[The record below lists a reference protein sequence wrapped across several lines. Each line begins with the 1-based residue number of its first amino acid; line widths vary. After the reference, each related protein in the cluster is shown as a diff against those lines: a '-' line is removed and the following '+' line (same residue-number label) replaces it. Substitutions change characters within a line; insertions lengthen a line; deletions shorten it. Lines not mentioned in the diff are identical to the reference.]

1 MKNIFVCLKKSTLI
15 VLVLC
20 VMVLISHFILY
31 SNVSSYKKVADSL
44 GSKIFNGFN
53 YKSSEYDDRDN
64 IFFVS
69 NLNQFISLGNNKP
82 VLHLPSGEEY
92 EIKSGII
99 SFNIKNNFVIKPAG
113 DGIVKSVGFLGNGQK
128 YVEIKHSGNIITRYE
143 NLKIV
148 GVGANFLV
156 KSTSIIG
163 SVEEN
168 SPLIFKIIKNGEIL
182 TNFLIE
188 DGEIKWQN

>member
-1 MKNIFVCLKKSTLI
+1 MGKVNNVLAMLK
-15 VLVLC
+15 
-20 VMVLISHFILY
+20 IL
-31 SNVSSYKKVADSL
+31 
-44 GSKIFNGFN
+44 
-53 YKSSEYDDRDN
+53 E
-64 IFFVS
+64 
-69 NLNQFISLGNNKP
+69 
-82 VLHLPSGEEY
+82 
-92 EIKSGII
+92 
-99 SFNIKNNFVIKPAG
+99 
-113 DGIVKSVGFLGNGQK
+113 NGQK